1 MFVLS
6 LLFFDFL
13 FLNRGLYFF
22 TRDSRFINR
31 FNMVSRNFISNIVE
45 GWIFWRLD
53 WYHHSFCFLLEISF
67 FPAGITR
74 MSSFR
79 RSSKIFLVLSFWQ
92 YIIALILQLCFLSVL
107 IRFGTVSA
115 FLLLSRCLVIVLFST
130 SCQRIISFLFL
141 SDPFSRRKSRFRT
154 LWIDLGLRISPFVAK
169 LIRDNTLFNLFE
181 ATSVEALRALA
192 PIIYTINN
200 LHPRS

>member
-1 MFVLS
+1 MPASFRVRS
-6 LLFFDFL
+6 IASFFRLL

-74 MSSFR
+74 ISSFR
-79 RSSKIFLVLSFWQ
+79 RSSKIFLVHSLWR
-92 YIIALILQLCFLSVL
+92 YIIALLLQLCFLSVW

-154 LWIDLGLRISPFVAK
+154 LWIDLGLRLSPFVAK
-169 LIRDNTLFNLFE
+169 LIRDNTLFNLFG
-181 ATSVEALRALA
+181 SM
-192 PIIYTINN
+192 
-200 LHPRS
+200 

>member
-79 RSSKIFLVLSFWQ
+79 RSSKIFLVPSLWQ
-92 YIIALILQLCFLSVL
+92 YVIALILQLCFLSVL
-107 IRFGTVSA
+107 ITFGTVSA
-115 FLLLSRCLVIVLFST
+115 FLLSRCLVIVLFST

-154 LWIDLGLRISPFVAK
+154 LWIDLGLRLSPFVAK

-181 ATSVEALRALA
+181 ATSVEALRELA